1 MNTFKILLAEI
12 RYRKLNFALSLLAVA
27 IAVSLFVAGPVLIE
41 GYSQETKVRLDRL
54 DDSTRRYM
62 RDMGF
67 NLMIVHRDND
77 MRDFWASD
85 FAEKTMPQE
94 YVERLANDASLTKVN
109 HLVATL
115 QQKIDWEGRKVLLIG
130 YLPETPKA
138 HRATTAFAKKREQEQ
153 KKRLPMGE
161 NIEPGTIHLGHQLAA
176 GRKEGQTVDVLGRQ
190 FQIAKI
196 VSERGSKEDITVKMH
211 LSDAQQLLEKPGQIN
226 QIMALECHC
235 RVGDLPVIRGQLEA
249 ILPEAR
255 VTEYESIAVAR
266 AKQREDVKASREK
279 QFASMKSLANLI
291 TSLVVL
297 ASALWVG
304 LLTLANVRER
314 RTEIGILRA
323 LGKGSGTI
331 VGLFLGKA
339 VVVGLLGAGIGFLL
353 GTGVGYALGTDLPR
367 VFGAQPLYDSS
378 SYFPFPYLSLLIALL
393 GAPLLAA
400 VASYLPTL
408 TAVMQDPAVVL
419 RDQ

>member
-1 MNTFKILLAEI
+1 MNTLKMLLAEI
-12 RYRKLNFALSLLAVA
+12 GYRKLNFALSLLAVA
-27 IAVSLFVAGPVLIE
+27 IAVSLFVAGPVLIA
-41 GYSQETKVRLDRL
+41 GYSQETKVQLDRL
-54 DDSTRRYM
+54 DDNTRRYM

-77 MRDFWASD
+77 MSDFWATD

-94 YVERLANDASLTKVN
+94 YVERLANDTSLTKVN

-115 QQKIDWEGRKVLLIG
+115 QQKIDWRNGKVLLIG

-138 HRATTAFAKKREQEQ
+138 HRATTAFAKKREQE
-153 KKRLPMGE
+153 KKKKLPMGE
-161 NIEPGTIHLGHQLAA
+161 DIEPGTIHLGHQLAA
-176 GRKEGQTVDVLGRQ
+176 GRKEGQTVDVLGRR

-226 QIMALECHC
+226 QIMALECLC
-235 RVGDLPVIRGQLEA
+235 RVGDLPKIRAELEG
-249 ILPEAR
+249 ILPEAQ
-255 VTEYESIAVAR
+255 VTEYQSIAVAR

-279 QFASMKSLANLI
+279 QHASMKSLANLI

-339 VVVGLLGAGIGFLL
+339 VVVGLLGAGLGFLL

-367 VFGAQPLYDSS
+367 VFGVQPLYDSR
-378 SYFPFPYLSLLIALL
+378 SYFPFSYLSLLIALL

>member
-1 MNTFKILLAEI
+1 
-12 RYRKLNFALSLLAVA
+12 
-27 IAVSLFVAGPVLIE
+27 
-41 GYSQETKVRLDRL
+41 
-54 DDSTRRYM
+54 
-62 RDMGF
+62 
-67 NLMIVHRDND
+67 
-77 MRDFWASD
+77 
-85 FAEKTMPQE
+85 
-94 YVERLANDASLTKVN
+94 
-109 HLVATL
+109 
-115 QQKIDWEGRKVLLIG
+115 
-130 YLPETPKA
+130 
-138 HRATTAFAKKREQEQ
+138 
-153 KKRLPMGE
+153 MGE
-161 NIEPGTIHLGHQLAA
+161 DIEPGTIHLGHQLAA
-176 GRKEGQTVDVLGRQ
+176 GRKEGQTVDVLGRR

-226 QIMALECHC
+226 QIMALECLC
-235 RVGDLPVIRGQLEA
+235 RVGDLPKIRAELEG
-249 ILPEAR
+249 ILPEAQ
-255 VTEYESIAVAR
+255 VTEYQSIAVAR

-279 QFASMKSLANLI
+279 QHASMKSLANVV

-339 VVVGLLGAGIGFLL
+339 VVVGLLGAGLGFLL

-367 VFGAQPLYDSS
+367 VFGVQPLYDSR
-378 SYFPFPYLSLLIALL
+378 SYFPFSYLSLLIALL

>member
-1 MNTFKILLAEI
+1 MNTFKMLLAEI
-12 RYRKLNFALSLLAVA
+12 GYRKLNFALSLLAVT
-27 IAVSLFVAGPVLIE
+27 IAVALFVAGPVLIA
-41 GYSQETKVRLDRL
+41 GYRQETRAQLHRL
-54 DDSTRRYM
+54 DDTTRRYM

-77 MRDFWASD
+77 MSNFWAAD
-85 FAEKTMPQE
+85 FAQKTMPQE
-94 YVERLANDASLTKVN
+94 YVERLANDEQLTKVT

-115 QQKIDWEGRKVLLIG
+115 QQKIDWQNRNVLLVG
-130 YLPETPKA
+130 YLPETPQP
-138 HRATTAFAKKREQEQ
+138 HRAATKFAKRREQEL

-161 NIEPGTIHLGHQLAA
+161 NIEPGTVHLGHNLAA
-176 GRKEGQTVDVLGRQ
+176 GRKEGQTVDVLGRP

-196 VSERGSKEDITVKMH
+196 LPERGSKEDITIKMN
-211 LSDAQQLLEKPGQIN
+211 LTDAQQLLKKPGEIN
-226 QIMALECHC
+226 QILALECQC
-235 RVGDLPVIRGQLEA
+235 VVGDLSLIREQLENA
-249 ILPEAR
+249 LPEAK
-255 VTEYESIAVAR
+255 VTEYRSIAIAR
-266 AKQREDVKASREK
+266 ARQRQAVKANRET
-279 QFASMKSLANLI
+279 QQARMQLLAYVT

-339 VVVGLLGAGIGFLL
+339 ILVGLLGAGIGFVL
-353 GTGVGYALGTDLPR
+353 GTGIGYVLGSDLPR
-367 VFGAQPLYDSS
+367 WLGAQPLYRAGE
-378 SYFPFPYLSLLIALL
+378 YFSFPYLLLLIALL
-393 GAPLLAA
+393 GAPLLSA

-408 TAVMQDPAVVL
+408 SAVLQDPAVVL